1 MGRHEADSPPIVISI
16 SIVIQVVFL
25 GLTIEILLQLGSWL
39 ATPPLLFK
47 FVFSL
52 VLTVIWL
59 VAGIGI
65 SVWLWS
71 GTFLLLKIFSSLEPA
86 LYFCTVTFTTL
97 GYGDITLDKHCRL
110 LSSLMAVNG
119 LIIFG
124 LNTAFL
130 IDLIGRLLTS
140 LTSA

>member
-1 MGRHEADSPPIVISI
+1 MIKQLVIGTIIISI

-47 FVFSL
+47 SVISL
-52 VLTVIWL
+52 ILIVIWL

-65 SVWLWS
+65 SVWLWAGS
-71 GTFLLLKIFSSLEPA
+71 FLFLKIFSSLEPA

-97 GYGDITLDKHCRL
+97 GYGDITLDKRWRL

-130 IDLIGRLLTS
+130 IDLIAGLLTS

>member
-1 MGRHEADSPPIVISI
+1 MIKQLAIGTIIISI
-16 SIVIQVVFL
+16 TIVIQVVFI
-25 GLTIEILLQLGSWL
+25 GFTIEILRQLGSWFV
-39 ATPPLLFK
+39 APPLLFE
-47 FVFSL
+47 FVFIL
-52 VLTVIWL
+52 VCVVIFL

-71 GTFLLLKIFSSLEPA
+71 ATFLLLKVFSTLESA

-97 GYGDITLDKHCRL
+97 GYGDITLDKRWRL

-130 IDLIGRLLTS
+130 VELIATLLTS
-140 LTSA
+140 LTNS

>member
-1 MGRHEADSPPIVISI
+1 MIKQLAIGTIVISI
-16 SIVIQVVFL
+16 SIVIQVLFL

-47 FVFSL
+47 SIIFL
-52 VLTVIWL
+52 ILTVIWL

-97 GYGDITLDKHCRL
+97 GYGDITLDKNWRL
-110 LSSLMAVNG
+110 LSSLISVNG

-130 IDLIGRLLTS
+130 IDLITRLLTS

>member
-1 MGRHEADSPPIVISI
+1 MIKQLAIGTIVISL
-16 SIVIQVVFL
+16 SIGIQVLFL

-39 ATPPLLFK
+39 TTPPLLFR
-47 FVFSL
+47 SL
-52 VLTVIWL
+52 IFLILTVIWL

-97 GYGDITLDKHCRL
+97 GYGDITLDKNWRL
-110 LSSLMAVNG
+110 LSSLIAVNG

-130 IDLIGRLLTS
+130 IDLIAKLLTS